1 MVQVRTA
8 MRQRAGSCIGVS
20 GGRVQ
25 MGRWAD
31 GANQTRR
38 AANEARTHVKSC
50 YGESERERDCRNI
63 GIGPWGAVEGDT
75 LRSAE
80 GNDLGSS

>member
-1 MVQVRTA
+1 MVQVQTA

-38 AANEARTHVKSC
+38 AANEARTCEIVLMEKV
-50 YGESERERDCRNI
+50 REGMSKYRYRT
-63 GIGPWGAVEGDT
+63 V
-75 LRSAE
+75 
-80 GNDLGSS
+80 GSG